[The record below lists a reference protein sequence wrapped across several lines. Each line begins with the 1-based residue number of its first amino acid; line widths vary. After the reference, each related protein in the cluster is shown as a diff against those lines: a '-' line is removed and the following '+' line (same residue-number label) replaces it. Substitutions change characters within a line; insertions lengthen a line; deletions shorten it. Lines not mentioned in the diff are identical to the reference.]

1 MIYVSTLKYNHYVS
15 LGSSESLLAIN
26 LETGA
31 AKKTIGVEIAHA
43 NIQALIHDEISGG
56 NFP

>member
-1 MIYVSTLKYNHYVS
+1 MS
-15 LGSSESLLAIN
+15 LGSSDSLLAIY